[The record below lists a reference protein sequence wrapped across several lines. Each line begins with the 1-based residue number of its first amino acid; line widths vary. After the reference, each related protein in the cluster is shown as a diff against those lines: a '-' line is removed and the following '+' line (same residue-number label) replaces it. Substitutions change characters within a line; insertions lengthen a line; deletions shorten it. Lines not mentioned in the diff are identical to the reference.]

1 MANFSH
7 AITRENDRLALSSV
21 EEITG
26 EMRRLIMKC
35 RSLETK
41 LAESVPKKAYQDAV
55 EKLQANIDRLTEDLQ
70 RTRDELGKT
79 ESLGGRLNNLSTV
92 VLTLSS
98 QIASQNETIQHFTE
112 KYQIPQELH
121 NKALTKIKDLESSL
135 AKKSAES
142 EAARSRLAEL
152 EAKLE
157 EYVPKEKYLKLM
169 DQISGLV
176 SLTNELSPLSQA
188 EHNEIPG
195 DVPLNNFPESQ
206 NPSHEIVAGEIQ
218 ISGKIENSP
227 ATS

>member
-1 MANFSH
+1 M
-7 AITRENDRLALSSV
+7 SSV

-26 EMRRLIMKC
+26 EMRRLILKC

-98 QIASQNETIQHFTE
+98 QIATQNETIHHLTE
-112 KYQIPQELH
+112 KYQVPQDLH
-121 NKALTKIKDLESSL
+121 NKALAKIKDLESTL

-142 EAARSRLAEL
+142 EAARARVTEL
-152 EAKLE
+152 ESKLE

-176 SLTNELSPLSQA
+176 SLTSEFSPLAQPQTD
-188 EHNEIPG
+188 HQEIPG
-195 DVPLNNFPESQ
+195 EISLNNSFPESQ
-206 NPSHEIVAGEIQ
+206 EPPHEIVASGIQ
-218 ISGKIENSP
+218 ISDKIESP
-227 ATS
+227 STTS